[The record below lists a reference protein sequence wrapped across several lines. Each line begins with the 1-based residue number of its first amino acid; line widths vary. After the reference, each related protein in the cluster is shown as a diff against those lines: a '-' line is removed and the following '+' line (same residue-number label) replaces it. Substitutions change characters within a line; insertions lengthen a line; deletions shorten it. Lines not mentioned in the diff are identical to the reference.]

1 MTKPLVSL
9 HNTQQSTTTQGAG
22 ILAALGCEHR
32 LRIIELLREGERC
45 VCEITP
51 EFDLDPSVV
60 SRHLSILE
68 QAGAIH
74 SRREGQRIYY
84 QIADAR
90 ILRLFEIARQI
101 VETPEKAKP
110 VGPRSQVQC

>member
-1 MTKPLVSL
+1 MM
-9 HNTQQSTTTQGAG
+9 QQSTTVEGAV
-22 ILAALGCEHR
+22 ILAALGSEHR

-51 EFDLDPSVV
+51 EFELDPSVV
-60 SRHLSILE
+60 SRHLSVLE
-68 QAGAIH
+68 QAGAIR
-74 SRREGQRIYY
+74 SRRDGRRIYY

-101 VETPEKAKP
+101 AETPEKAKP
-110 VGPRSQVQC
+110 VGPQAQAAKC